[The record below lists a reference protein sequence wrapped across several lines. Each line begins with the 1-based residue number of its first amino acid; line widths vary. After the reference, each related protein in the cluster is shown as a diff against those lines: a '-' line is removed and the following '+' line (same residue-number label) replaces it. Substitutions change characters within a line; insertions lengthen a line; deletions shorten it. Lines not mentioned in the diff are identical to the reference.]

1 MFNINDYQIDRHDSS
16 NVLLENDLREH
27 QRSLMLVR
35 SKSEISAEIDTVYFS
50 LLLNLI
56 ECLKVFHTTF
66 YFLFCI

>member
-35 SKSEISAEIDTVYFS
+35 SKSEISAETERSSHS
-50 LLLNLI
+50 LFQSAF
-56 ECLKVFHTTF
+56 EFD
-66 YFLFCI
+66 